1 MANMRAAANM
11 RSSAPG
17 GKQSFLPPRCPL
29 PTVSPSYADYG
40 SIGPRGIPRPKE
52 GQRHHQ
58 RTSSESFLIEEQP
71 LWLDDL
77 LNEPE
82 TPARRGAHRRST
94 SDSFAYLDGVSL
106 SNIGSVGQEQQSFRA
121 LSPWMSQELNHH
133 KDVGHFSYYP
143 EANSSGR
150 PQLKVW
156 ESAADVVSYPG
167 STLLANDKTIHP
179 QPSSVQTESD
189 GLNPD
194 VVEKNEHLDGA
205 QDKKGP
211 FEKKEDSHSKQT
223 EVDSKR
229 VKQIQFHD
237 ITNVPSADL
246 LPHLSF
252 HCRIPLFTATFLI
265 DIAAG
270 NLTISQLRSN
280 SLGKTIPKLESHPTT
295 RQYAQRSRVRKLQYI
310 AELEKHAEGLEVFAE
325 LEFLDQQNLILNLEN
340 KALKQ
345 RLDSLAQEKLIK
357 RLQQETLEREIARLR
372 TLYQQQQQQQRFQE
386 QPHPTHARRSSRDLD
401 SQFANLSLK
410 HKDKTSGCESVTACI
425 KLISAIYGLLFL
437 TKLAL
442 KSQPTL

>member
-1 MANMRAAANM
+1 MLCSISPVWVCNKLMANMRAAANM

-229 VKQIQFHD
+229 VKQ
-237 ITNVPSADL
+237 
-246 LPHLSF
+246 
-252 HCRIPLFTATFLI
+252 
-265 DIAAG
+265 
-270 NLTISQLRSN
+270 
-280 SLGKTIPKLESHPTT
+280 
-295 RQYAQRSRVRKLQYI
+295 QYAQRSRVRKLQYI
-310 AELEKHAEGLEVFAE
+310 AELEKHVQALQAEGLEVFAE

-410 HKDKTSGCESVTACI
+410 HKDKTSGCESVTGP
-425 KLISAIYGLLFL
+425 LRF
-437 TKLAL
+437 
-442 KSQPTL
+442 

>member
-1 MANMRAAANM
+1 MQRIIRTCVAPDLRQTPALSAYPAPPFPRPCDPTIRR
-11 RSSAPG
+11 RS
-17 GKQSFLPPRCPL
+17 PPQRGCGNRTAGLIPVCRIGEGPRIRVDLFGCPL
-29 PTVSPSYADYG
+29 PTVSPSYGDCG
-40 SIGPRGIPRPKE
+40 SLGPRGIPRPKE
-52 GQRHHQ
+52 
-58 RTSSESFLIEEQP
+58 
-71 LWLDDL
+71 
-77 LNEPE
+77 E
-82 TPARRGAHRRST
+82 TPVRRGAHRRST

-106 SNIGSVGQEQQSFRA
+106 SNIGSVGQEQQSFPA

-150 PQLKVW
+150 PQLKAW
-156 ESAADVVSYPG
+156 ESAVDVVSYSG
-167 STLLANDKTIHP
+167 STLLANEKMIHP
-179 QPSSVQTESD
+179 QPSCVQTESD
-189 GLNPD
+189 ALNPD

-229 VKQIQFHD
+229 VKQ
-237 ITNVPSADL
+237 
-246 LPHLSF
+246 
-252 HCRIPLFTATFLI
+252 
-265 DIAAG
+265 
-270 NLTISQLRSN
+270 
-280 SLGKTIPKLESHPTT
+280 
-295 RQYAQRSRVRKLQYI
+295 QYAQRSRVRKLQYI
-310 AELEKHAEGLEVFAE
+310 AELEKHVQALQAKGLEVFAE

-372 TLYQQQQQQQRFQE
+372 TLYQQQQQQQQRFQE

-410 HKDKTSGCESVTACI
+410 HKDKTSGCESVTGP
-425 KLISAIYGLLFL
+425 LRF
-437 TKLAL
+437 
-442 KSQPTL
+442 

>member
-29 PTVSPSYADYG
+29 PTVSPSYGDYG
-40 SIGPRGIPRPKE
+40 SIGPRGIPRPKD
-52 GQRHHQ
+52 GQRHQ

-82 TPARRGAHRRST
+82 TPVRRGAHRRST

-106 SNIGSVGQEQQSFRA
+106 SNVGSVGQEQQSFPA

-167 STLLANDKTIHP
+167 STLLANNKTIHP
-179 QPSSVQTESD
+179 QPSCVQTESD

-194 VVEKNEHLDGA
+194 VVEKNELLDGA

-211 FEKKEDSHSKQT
+211 FEIKEDSHSKQT
-223 EVDSKR
+223 EMDSKR
-229 VKQIQFHD
+229 VKQ
-237 ITNVPSADL
+237 
-246 LPHLSF
+246 
-252 HCRIPLFTATFLI
+252 
-265 DIAAG
+265 
-270 NLTISQLRSN
+270 
-280 SLGKTIPKLESHPTT
+280 
-295 RQYAQRSRVRKLQYI
+295 QYAQRSRVRKLQYI
-310 AELEKHAEGLEVFAE
+310 AELEKHVQALQAEGLEVFAE

-410 HKDKTSGCESVTACI
+410 PKDKTSGCESVTGP
-425 KLISAIYGLLFL
+425 LRF
-437 TKLAL
+437 
-442 KSQPTL
+442 

>member
-1 MANMRAAANM
+1 MLCSISPVWVCNKLMANMRAAANM

-29 PTVSPSYADYG
+29 PTVSPSYGDYG
-40 SIGPRGIPRPKE
+40 SIGPRGIPRPKD
-52 GQRHHQ
+52 GQRHQ

-82 TPARRGAHRRST
+82 TPVRKGAHRRST

-106 SNIGSVGQEQQSFRA
+106 SNVGSVGQEQQSFPA

-167 STLLANDKTIHP
+167 STLLANNKTIHP
-179 QPSSVQTESD
+179 QPSCVQTESD

-211 FEKKEDSHSKQT
+211 FEIKEDSHSKQT
-223 EVDSKR
+223 EMDSKR
-229 VKQIQFHD
+229 VKQ
-237 ITNVPSADL
+237 
-246 LPHLSF
+246 
-252 HCRIPLFTATFLI
+252 
-265 DIAAG
+265 
-270 NLTISQLRSN
+270 
-280 SLGKTIPKLESHPTT
+280 
-295 RQYAQRSRVRKLQYI
+295 QYAQRSRVRKLQYI
-310 AELEKHAEGLEVFAE
+310 AELEKHVQALQAKGLEVFAE

-372 TLYQQQQQQQRFQE
+372 TLYQKQQQQQRFQE

-410 HKDKTSGCESVTACI
+410 HEDKTSGCESVTGP
-425 KLISAIYGLLFL
+425 LRF
-437 TKLAL
+437 
-442 KSQPTL
+442 

>member
-1 MANMRAAANM
+1 MLCSISPVWVCNKLMANMRAAANM

-29 PTVSPSYADYG
+29 PTVSPSYGDYG
-40 SIGPRGIPRPKE
+40 SIGPRGIPRPKD
-52 GQRHHQ
+52 GQRHQ

-82 TPARRGAHRRST
+82 TPVRRGAHRRST

-106 SNIGSVGQEQQSFRA
+106 SNVGSVGQEQQSFPA

-167 STLLANDKTIHP
+167 STLLANNKTIHP
-179 QPSSVQTESD
+179 QPSCVQTESD

-211 FEKKEDSHSKQT
+211 FEIKEDSHSKQT
-223 EVDSKR
+223 EMDSKR
-229 VKQIQFHD
+229 VKQ
-237 ITNVPSADL
+237 
-246 LPHLSF
+246 
-252 HCRIPLFTATFLI
+252 
-265 DIAAG
+265 
-270 NLTISQLRSN
+270 
-280 SLGKTIPKLESHPTT
+280 
-295 RQYAQRSRVRKLQYI
+295 QYAQRSRVRKLQYI
-310 AELEKHAEGLEVFAE
+310 AELEKHVQALQAKGLEVFAE

-410 HKDKTSGCESVTACI
+410 PKDKTSGCESVTGP
-425 KLISAIYGLLFL
+425 LRF
-437 TKLAL
+437 
-442 KSQPTL
+442 